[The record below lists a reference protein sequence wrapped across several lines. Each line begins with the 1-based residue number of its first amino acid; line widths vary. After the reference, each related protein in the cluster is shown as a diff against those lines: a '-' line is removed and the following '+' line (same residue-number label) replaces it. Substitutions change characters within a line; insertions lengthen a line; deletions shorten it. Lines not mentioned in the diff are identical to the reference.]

1 MNELHC
7 SYFSIKF
14 TALSHSCAHRCDHLD
29 DPSEILSQ
37 RSYFENIKVR
47 SSFAG
52 WKKPSTIFNCSCKDI
67 TQHQKKVFSLLYC
80 WLKCKKPVG
89 NDEHCASNIAVHKI
103 NPLKPFYIF
112 LDQEKN
118 NEHKSNE
125 IREPACFPK
134 YTLDYCK
141 HKRLRNRRT
150 VQKNA
155 FFHTHFKGFLCFLSP
170 PPPCDYLFIC
180 LLICFSLPRV
190 QRACVWCAPMAVFT
204 KGEGRF
210 LLHTGQREEKETCL
224 LICSWI
230 LKASD

>member
-1 MNELHC
+1 MNELRC
-7 SYFSIKF
+7 TYFSIKF

-80 WLKCKKPVG
+80 WLKCKKPVW

-134 YTLDYCK
+134 YMLDYRK

-150 VQKNA
+150 VQINA
-155 FFHTHFKGFLCFLSP
+155 FFHTYFKGFLWFFYP
-170 PPPCDYLFIC
+170 PTFVITYSFVCWFIFHCLGCRGHVFDVLPWQSLLKGKEGFCCIQVKGRRRRHVCLFAAA
-180 LLICFSLPRV
+180 F
-190 QRACVWCAPMAVFT
+190 
-204 KGEGRF
+204 
-210 LLHTGQREEKETCL
+210 
-224 LICSWI
+224 
-230 LKASD
+230 

>member
-1 MNELHC
+1 MSSIALISLLNLQLFPTAVRIGVTIWMIPLK
-7 SYFSIKF
+7 SY
-14 TALSHSCAHRCDHLD
+14 HSEAI
-29 DPSEILSQ
+29 SKTS
-37 RSYFENIKVR
+37 

-134 YTLDYCK
+134 YTLDYRK

-155 FFHTHFKGFLCFLSP
+155 FFHTYFKGSLCFLSP
-170 PPPCDYLFIC
+170 AHCDYLFIC

-190 QRACVWCAPMAVFT
+190 
-204 KGEGRF
+204 
-210 LLHTGQREEKETCL
+210 
-224 LICSWI
+224 
-230 LKASD
+230 